1 MDSPYLY
8 YLGLDLG
15 QARDYSALA
24 IIEEQLYVAE
34 AWANEVLHQQ
44 DYDKGLSSGW
54 VSPAAIT
61 PHQAKLALRLSD
73 EYGRP
78 AEVPL
83 AVRHLE
89 RFELGTKYT
98 DVVESVGALVRSEP
112 LRLMPAVLLVDKTG
126 VGAAI
131 LDAFTHARIGAVAI
145 TLHGGSSVT
154 RDPQRAGFRV
164 PKRDLITVT
173 QVLLQNGRLRVA
185 SGLPEAETLKKE
197 LLNFRVKIDPK
208 TAHDSYE
215 HWRES
220 DHDDLVLAVS
230 MAAWFRQ
237 WWNRHMAE
245 QLHNGSNGHVEQI
258 SPEEGRELFERQAQR
273 YLKMTGLEF
282 LEAWDAKQ
290 FGDPD
295 DSPEVMRV
303 AMLIPL
309 VR

>member
-1 MDSPYLY
+1 MDNLYLY

-15 QARDYSALA
+15 QAQDYSALA
-24 IIEEQLYVAE
+24 IIEEQLYIGK

-44 DYDKGLSSGW
+44 DYDRGLSAGW
-54 VSPAAIT
+54 VSPSALA
-61 PHQAKLALRLSD
+61 PYRVGEALALSH

-78 AEVPL
+78 AEPPL

-98 DVVESVGALVRSEP
+98 DVVDRVAALVRSDS
-112 LRLMPAVLLVDKTG
+112 LRHMPAVLLVDKTG
-126 VGAAI
+126 VGAAV
-131 LDAFTHARIGAVAI
+131 LDSFTHAKVGAVAI
-145 TLHGGSSVT
+145 TLHGGSSVN

-173 QVLLQNGRLRVA
+173 QVLLQNGRLRVS

-220 DHDDLVLAVS
+220 QHDDLVLAVS

-237 WWNRHMAE
+237 YWNRH
-245 QLHNGSNGHVEQI
+245 I
-258 SPEEGRELFERQAQR
+258 D
-273 YLKMTGLEF
+273 TGLARR
-282 LEAWDAKQ
+282 LRRTNA
-290 FGDPD
+290 
-295 DSPEVMRV
+295 VMGV
-303 AMLIPL
+303 SAM
-309 VR
+309 

>member
-24 IIEEQLYVAE
+24 IIEEQLYVGE
-34 AWANEVLHQQ
+34 AWAIEVLHQQ
-44 DYDKGLSSGW
+44 DFEKGLSAGW

-61 PHQAKLALRLSD
+61 PYQARIALGHSGQ
-73 EYGRP
+73 YGRP

-83 AVRHLE
+83 AIRHLE

-98 DVVESVGALVRSEP
+98 DVVDRVAALVRSEP
-112 LRLMPAVLLVDKTG
+112 LRRMPAILLVDKTG
-126 VGAAI
+126 VGAAV
-131 LDAFTHARIGAVAI
+131 LDSFTHARIGAVAI

-154 RDPQRAGFRV
+154 RDPQRPGFRV

-185 SGLPEAETLKKE
+185 SELPEAETLKRE

-237 WWNRHMAE
+237 YWNRHLDAGLPD
-245 QLHNGSNGHVEQI
+245 Q
-258 SPEEGRELFERQAQR
+258 RRRTQA
-273 YLKMTGLEF
+273 LMGV
-282 LEAWDAKQ
+282 
-290 FGDPD
+290 G
-295 DSPEVMRV
+295 
-303 AMLIPL
+303 AM
-309 VR
+309 

>member
-1 MDSPYLY
+1 MDSAYLY

-24 IIEEQLYVAE
+24 IIEEQLYVGE
-34 AWANEVLHQQ
+34 AWASEILHQP
-44 DYDKGLSSGW
+44 DYQKGLSAGW
-54 VSPAAIT
+54 ISPAAIT
-61 PHQAKLALRLSD
+61 PYQTGLALRLSH
-73 EYGRP
+73 EHGRP

-98 DVVESVGALVRSEP
+98 DVVDRVATLVRSEP
-112 LRLMPAVLLVDKTG
+112 LRHMPAVLLVDKTG
-126 VGAAI
+126 VGAAV
-131 LDAFTHARIGAVAI
+131 LDSFTHARIGAVAI

-164 PKRDLITVT
+164 PKRDLVTVT

-185 SGLPEAETLKKE
+185 SGLPETETLKKE
-197 LLNFRVKIDPK
+197 LLNFRVKIDPR

-220 DHDDLVLAVS
+220 EHDDLVLAVS

-237 WWNRHMAE
+237 HWNRHIDTA
-245 QLHNGSNGHVEQI
+245 LARRLRRT
-258 SPEEGRELFERQAQR
+258 RER
-273 YLKMTGLEF
+273 MG
-282 LEAWDAKQ
+282 
-290 FGDPD
+290 
-295 DSPEVMRV
+295 V
-303 AMLIPL
+303 AAM
-309 VR
+309 

>member
-24 IIEEQLYVAE
+24 IVEEQLYVAE

-44 DYDKGLSSGW
+44 DYEKGLSPGW
-54 VSPAAIT
+54 VSPTALT
-61 PHQAKLALRLSD
+61 PHQAKLALERSGQ
-73 EYGRP
+73 YGRP

-98 DVVESVGALVRSEP
+98 DVVESVGALARSEP

-126 VGAAI
+126 VGAAV
-131 LDAFTHARIGAVAI
+131 LDSFTHARIGAVAI

-164 PKRDLITVT
+164 PKRDLVTVT

-237 WWNRHMAE
+237 WWNRHLDA
-245 QLHNGSNGHVEQI
+245 
-258 SPEEGRELFERQAQR
+258 
-273 YLKMTGLEF
+273 GL
-282 LEAWDAKQ
+282 
-290 FGDPD
+290 PD
-295 DSPEVMRV
+295 RLRRTN
-303 AMLIPL
+303 AMMG
-309 VR
+309 VGAM

>member
-15 QARDYSALA
+15 QSRDYSALA
-24 IIEEQLYVAE
+24 IIEEQLYIGG
-34 AWANEVLHQQ
+34 AWANEVLYQE
-44 DYDKGLSSGW
+44 DYEKGLSAGW

-61 PHQAKLALRLSD
+61 SYQAGIALRLSE

-98 DVVESVGALVRSEP
+98 DVVDGVASLVRSEP
-112 LRLMPAVLLVDKTG
+112 LRYMPAVLLVDKTG
-126 VGAAI
+126 VGAAV
-131 LDAFTHARIGAVAI
+131 LDSFTHAGLGTVAI

-154 RDPQRAGFRV
+154 WDPQRTGFRV
-164 PKRDLITVT
+164 PKRDLVTVT
-173 QVLLQNGRLRVA
+173 QVLLQNGRLKVA
-185 SGLPEAETLKKE
+185 SGLPESEMLKKE

-215 HWRES
+215 HWREG

-237 WWNRHMAE
+237 HWNRHLDA
-245 QLHNGSNGHVEQI
+245 
-258 SPEEGRELFERQAQR
+258 
-273 YLKMTGLEF
+273 GLPRR
-282 LEAWDAKQ
+282 L
-290 FGDPD
+290 
-295 DSPEVMRV
+295 RHTN
-303 AMLIPL
+303 AMMG
-309 VR
+309 VSAM

>member
-1 MDSPYLY
+1 VETPHLY

-24 IIEEQLYVAE
+24 IIEEQLYVGE
-34 AWANEVLHQQ
+34 AWANEILHQQ
-44 DYDKGLSSGW
+44 DYERGLSAGW
-54 VSPAAIT
+54 VSPADLT
-61 PHQAKLALRLSD
+61 PHQARIALGLSGRF
-73 EYGRP
+73 GRP

-83 AVRHLE
+83 AVRHLQ

-98 DVVESVGALVRSEP
+98 DVVESIGALVRSEP
-112 LRLMPAVLLVDKTG
+112 LRHMPAVLLVDKTG
-126 VGAAI
+126 VGAAV
-131 LDAFTHARIGAVAI
+131 LDSFTHARIGAVAI

-154 RDPQRAGFRV
+154 RDPQRSGFRV

-197 LLNFRVKIDPK
+197 LLNFKVKIDPK

-237 WWNRHMAE
+237 YWNRSLDAG
-245 QLHNGSNGHVEQI
+245 L
-258 SPEEGRELFERQAQR
+258 PDRLRRTQA
-273 YLKMTGLEF
+273 LMGV
-282 LEAWDAKQ
+282 
-290 FGDPD
+290 G
-295 DSPEVMRV
+295 
-303 AMLIPL
+303 AM
-309 VR
+309 

>member
-1 MDSPYLY
+1 MDNPYLY

-24 IIEEQLYVAE
+24 IIEEQLYVGD
-34 AWANEVLHQQ
+34 AWADEVLYQQ
-44 DYDKGLSSGW
+44 DYDKGLSAGW

-61 PHQAKLALRLSD
+61 PYQAGIALRLSHD
-73 EYGRP
+73 YGRP

-83 AVRHLE
+83 AVRHLQ

-98 DVVESVGALVRSEP
+98 DVVQKVAEVVRSEP
-112 LRLMPAVLLVDKTG
+112 LRNMPAVLLVDKTG
-126 VGAAI
+126 VGAPV
-131 LDAFTHARIGAVAI
+131 LDSFTHAGIGAVAI
-145 TLHGGSSVT
+145 TLHGGASVT

-164 PKRDLITVT
+164 PKRDLVTVT
-173 QVLLQNGRLRVA
+173 QVLLQDGRLRVA

-220 DHDDLVLAVS
+220 EHDDLVLAVS

-237 WWNRHMAE
+237 YWNR
-245 QLHNGSNGHVEQI
+245 
-258 SPEEGRELFERQAQR
+258 
-273 YLKMTGLEF
+273 YLDAGLPDR
-282 LEAWDAKQ
+282 LKQ
-290 FGDPD
+290 TSATMG
-295 DSPEVMRV
+295 VV
-303 AMLIPL
+303 
-309 VR
+309 